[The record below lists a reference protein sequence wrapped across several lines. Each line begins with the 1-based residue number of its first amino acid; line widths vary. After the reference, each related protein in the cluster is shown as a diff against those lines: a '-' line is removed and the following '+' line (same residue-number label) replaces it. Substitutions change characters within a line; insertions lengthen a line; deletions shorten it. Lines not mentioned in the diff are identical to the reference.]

1 MELSV
6 NGIDIT
12 VPTSTI
18 EQIVRERLAGDRV
31 QTFTRDGLPAIGAP
45 YHGGLYAG
53 LTIFDDEPHA
63 LILLPG
69 DFKGDWKTSL
79 DWADKED
86 GMLPSRVD
94 ALVLFKNLK
103 AEFKPEWYWTS
114 EPDASGASYA
124 WLQGFDLGFQS
135 CSHVDSYGRARAV
148 RRIPLSNSIIQ

>member
-31 QTFTRDGLPAIGAP
+31 QTFTRDGLPSIGAA

-63 LILLPG
+63 LVLLPG
-69 DFKGDWKTSL
+69 DFSGNWKAAL
-79 DWADKED
+79 AWADQED
-86 GMLPSRVD
+86 GMLPSRFD
-94 ALVLFKNLK
+94 ALVFFKNLK

-114 EPDASGASYA
+114 EPYASDASCA
-124 WLQGFDLGFQS
+124 WMQGFSGGYQY
-135 CSHVDSYGRARAV
+135 CSHVVTNYRARAV